1 MKKAVKIPLIVV
13 GIIGALLLLVTFIVP
28 PVAQNYL
35 QKHDKELIGREL
47 NIGKLQANLLFGKLK
62 INDLT
67 LYEEDEKSPFVHF
80 DHFETKIKLRDLFRR
95 RVWVKRATVSGLK
108 VNVEQDHDWFNFN
121 SLKDH
126 FSSDSDT
133 TSNNPSYGL
142 VINEINIDKSDFR
155 YADLALGNEFNLRD
169 ISIRIPS
176 IDLSDLNTDV
186 GLDLCLSDSAT
197 LHTDFRLSNNAE
209 NYFINLKLNNL
220 GIDVIEPYLQQNWA
234 VDSLKGS
241 FNLDIEAQGSTDHI
255 MDFDL
260 KGNLI
265 LNQLSVKD
273 TQGHDLGAVDSVYAD
288 ISYFSLSQNT
298 LELNQLYLSG
308 LNTSYI
314 IDADSVTNFDEILD
328 SYRKW
333 DAASDSLMVES
344 DAEVQEEAQNES
356 MKISIA
362 DLNLDHASVTLE
374 DQTLPDVFHY
384 EISDI
389 SLSSKDFIR
398 KGNNSI
404 QLQATLNNV
413 GRLNL
418 NWQGKLQEMEN
429 HNLTLMLSNVK
440 MADFSPYSVQM
451 FGFPLENGTL
461 SFRSQNIISQGNLKG
476 VNKLQI
482 AAPRVGDKEQN
493 FHPLYEKVPLKLGL
507 YLLTDKHNNIS
518 LDLPISGNLN
528 DPKFSY
534 QQALMKVFSNVLAKV
549 AASPFRLRTDEDNL
563 QYIPFDPLQS
573 DFSSEEYSMIDNV
586 VNTLYSRSDLAIVLE
601 EQVQYETVIQQLC
614 NMLLQRDFYLSKHPE
629 MEEKDI
635 DFLTN
640 EAIRSIKL
648 NDRELCEFAAQ
659 YSKKKKL
666 HSKEDVASV
675 AKAVYFEKSEQ
686 LLPVL
691 MRRRNELL
699 SNYLYKAK
707 GLSPEQI
714 SVTIIDSSLMK
725 SFVKPSRY
733 EMHVMVFE
741 EME

>member
-1 MKKAVKIPLIVV
+1 MKKAFKIPLIVV
-13 GIIGALLLLVTFIVP
+13 GIICVLLLAATLIMP
-28 PVAQNYL
+28 PIAKDYF
-35 QKHDKELIGREL
+35 QKHDKELMGREL
-47 NIGKLQANLLFGKLK
+47 SIGKLRMNLFFGKVK

-67 LYEEDEKSPFVHF
+67 LFEEDDKTPFVQF
-80 DHFETKIKLRDLFRR
+80 DRFETNIKLWDLLKRR
-95 RVWVKRATVSGLK
+95 IWVKRAVVSGLK
-108 VNVEQDHDWFNFN
+108 VNVEQDHDWFNFS

-126 FSSDSDT
+126 FSSESDT
-133 TSNNPSYGL
+133 TNNNSSYGL
-142 VINEINIDKSDFR
+142 VINEINIENSDIH
-155 YADLALGNEFNLRD
+155 YADLALGNEFLLRD
-169 ISIRIPS
+169 ISVRIPF

-209 NYFINLKLNNL
+209 NYYINLKLNNL

-234 VDSLKGS
+234 VDSLRGS
-241 FNLDIEAQGSTDHI
+241 FNLDIEAQGPTDHI

-260 KGNLI
+260 KGNLV
-265 LNQLSVKD
+265 LNQISVKD

-288 ISYFSLSQNT
+288 IGYFSLSQNV
-298 LELNQLYLSG
+298 LELNKLYLSG
-308 LNTSYI
+308 LNTTYI
-314 IDADSVTNFDEILD
+314 IDADSVTNFDEFLD

-333 DAASDSLMVES
+333 DEATTDTTVVES
-344 DAEVQEEAQNES
+344 DEVVESES

-362 DLNLDHASVTLE
+362 DFNLDHANVTLE
-374 DQTLPDVFHY
+374 DLTLPDAFHY

-389 SLSSKDFIR
+389 CLSSKDFIH
-398 KGNNSI
+398 KGNNAI
-404 QLQATLNNV
+404 QLQATLNKV
-413 GRLNL
+413 GKLNM
-418 NWQGKLQEMEN
+418 NWQGKLWEMEN

-440 MADFSPYSVQM
+440 VSDFSPYAVQM

-461 SFRSQNIISQGNLKG
+461 SFRSQNIISNGNLQG
-476 VNKLQI
+476 VNKLQL
-482 AAPRVGDKEQN
+482 AAPKVGDKTKN
-493 FHPLYEKVPLKLGL
+493 FHPQYEKVPLKLGL

-534 QQALMKVFSNVLAKV
+534 QQALMKVFSNLLNKV

-563 QYIPFDPLQS
+563 QYIPFDPLQF
-573 DFSSEEYSMIDNV
+573 DFSSEEYIMIDNV
-586 VNTLYSRSDLAIVLE
+586 VNTLYSRSDLAIMLE

-614 NMLLQRDFYLSKHPE
+614 NMQLQRDFYLSKHPE
-629 MEEKDI
+629 LNTKDM

-640 EAIRSIKL
+640 ESIRSIKL
-648 NDRELCEFAAQ
+648 NDKELCEFASQ

-666 HSKEDVASV
+666 HTKEDVASV
-675 AKAVYFEKSEQ
+675 AKAVYSEKSEQ
-686 LLPVL
+686 ILPIL
-691 MRRRNELL
+691 MQRRNELL
-699 SNYLYKAK
+699 SDYLYKVK

-714 SVTIIDSSLMK
+714 SVTTIDASLLK

-741 EME
+741 EMDME